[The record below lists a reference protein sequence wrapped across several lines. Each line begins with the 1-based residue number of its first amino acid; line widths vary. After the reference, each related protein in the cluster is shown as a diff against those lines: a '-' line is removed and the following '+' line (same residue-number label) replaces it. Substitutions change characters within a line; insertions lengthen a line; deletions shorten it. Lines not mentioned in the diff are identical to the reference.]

1 MAMPDPL
8 PILYSFRRCPYA
20 MRARMA
26 MAMAI
31 SGVAFDLREI
41 KLSAKP
47 QAVLEASPK
56 GTVPVL
62 ILPDGTVI
70 DESLDIMRWALMQHD
85 PEDWL
90 ARDDAALVAANDGG
104 FKHALDRYKYPERY
118 DGDALI
124 HRACGLAFLVTL
136 DHRLSSERQ
145 LGGPTRG
152 LTDAAIMPFVRQFAG
167 VDRSWFDA
175 LPLPISRHGSMTI
188 SPRNC
193 STGSWC
199 VLPCGRLYEV
209 CSRITLWQDCKGPWH
224 E

>member
-1 MAMPDPL
+1 MGMPDPL

-26 MAMAI
+26 MTI

-47 QAVLEASPK
+47 QAMLEASPK

-62 ILPDGTVI
+62 ILSDGTVI

-90 ARDDAALVAANDGG
+90 ARDDAALVATNDGD
-104 FKHALDRYKYPERY
+104 FKRALDRYKYPERH

-124 HRACGLAFLVTL
+124 HRDRGLAFLVTL
-136 DHRLSSERQ
+136 DHRLSSEGQ

-152 LTDAAIMPFVRQFAG
+152 LTDAAIMPFVRQFAS
-167 VDRSWFDA
+167 VDRLWFDA
-175 LPLPISRHGSMTI
+175 LPLPISRHGSMII
-188 SPRNC
+188 SPPTC
-193 STGSWC
+193 SIGSWC
-199 VLPCGRLYEV
+199 ALPCGRLHEA
-209 CSRITLWQDCKGPWH
+209 CSRITLWQD
-224 E
+224 